1 MRRLD
6 RLWPGE
12 VIQVALS
19 KVRGCTDTCQTQP
32 ITLMPRQKTRHSGIF
47 CSAPIP
53 IMLFIQA
60 KTIYRLKFTMPV
72 TGVVQV
78 YYLALNDEGACI
90 TRACAA
96 C

>member
-1 MRRLD
+1 
-6 RLWPGE
+6 
-12 VIQVALS
+12 
-19 KVRGCTDTCQTQP
+19 
-32 ITLMPRQKTRHSGIF
+32 
-47 CSAPIP
+47 
-53 IMLFIQA
+53 MLFIQA

-78 YYLALNDEGACI
+78 YCLALNGSNPDLARNDEGACI